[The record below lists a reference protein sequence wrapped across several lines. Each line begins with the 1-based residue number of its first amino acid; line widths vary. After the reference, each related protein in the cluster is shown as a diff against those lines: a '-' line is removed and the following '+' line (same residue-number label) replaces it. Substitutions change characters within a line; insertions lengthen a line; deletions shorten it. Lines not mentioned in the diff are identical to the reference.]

1 MKVSVVVPVYNV
13 EQYLQ
18 QCVDSLLKQTYKDIE
33 IILVD
38 DGSKDNSPAMCDDY
52 SQKYPDMI
60 KTIHKANG
68 GLGLARNTG
77 MEYAKGEF
85 VIFIDSDDY
94 ADEDLI
100 ERLVKS
106 ADKYNAQVVIG
117 GFKRVDSSGKILF
130 KEEYQEQVYTGE
142 DVINKLFMRM
152 LGSSPERSDA
162 VRMSVWNAL
171 YSMKIIEECHARFP
185 SERKLISEDII
196 FDSEFYPHVQRGVI
210 ISSTAYNYRVNEQSL
225 TGKYR
230 PDRFE
235 KVMVLYEELEKRLK
249 ALSMPEI
256 AFFCVFRQLF
266 VNIRGCIRQESI
278 NCSGYS
284 KKQARENIKSIC
296 SDPDLLAIIDYYPV
310 KKLGFKQRM
319 FLNLIKRKQSALLY
333 LMLCRK

>member
-85 VIFIDSDDY
+85 VTFIDSDDY

-171 YSMKIIEECHARFP
+171 YSMKII
-185 SERKLISEDII
+185 
-196 FDSEFYPHVQRGVI
+196 
-210 ISSTAYNYRVNEQSL
+210 
-225 TGKYR
+225 
-230 PDRFE
+230 
-235 KVMVLYEELEKRLK
+235 
-249 ALSMPEI
+249 
-256 AFFCVFRQLF
+256 
-266 VNIRGCIRQESI
+266 
-278 NCSGYS
+278 
-284 KKQARENIKSIC
+284 
-296 SDPDLLAIIDYYPV
+296 
-310 KKLGFKQRM
+310 
-319 FLNLIKRKQSALLY
+319 
-333 LMLCRK
+333 